1 MRIEPVRGGAGRH
14 GHLLYFPARGEDFGH
29 EGTVAQLLVLAAA
42 VTVTARGGHVNLQ
55 ALSDVPVFFL
65 VQCSSQVPGYSGII
79 PA

>member
-1 MRIEPVRGGAGRH
+1 
-14 GHLLYFPARGEDFGH
+14 
-29 EGTVAQLLVLAAA
+29 VLAAA